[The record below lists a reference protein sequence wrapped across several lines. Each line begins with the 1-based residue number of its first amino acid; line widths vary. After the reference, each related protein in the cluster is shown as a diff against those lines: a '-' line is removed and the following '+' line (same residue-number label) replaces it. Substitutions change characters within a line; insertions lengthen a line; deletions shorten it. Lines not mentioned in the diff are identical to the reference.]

1 MPALTSP
8 VRELLDARELLRNL
22 TIRELKVRYKRSA
35 LGFAWTLLNPLL
47 MMAVFTAVFSTFFKG
62 MLGWFPIY
70 FLSGYLPFAFFQASA
85 TVATGSIVA
94 NANLVRKVYFPRSVL
109 PVSVVLAQLVH
120 LLLGLGVLL
129 VAETIIYIGWDRSFD
144 WWWYLPLLVFAI
156 ALLTIFTTGLAM
168 LLAAANTFLRDIQ
181 EFTTVAFLMWF
192 YATPVIYPLDQ
203 LPGWVQTIIKL
214 NPMTHFV
221 ELFRD
226 ALYSNSLPTWSTVLA
241 ATGSALAMFTVGWLT
256 FNRLS
261 REFAKEV

>member
-1 MPALTSP
+1 MHP

-35 LGFAWTLLNPLL
+35 LGFLWTLLNPLL

-62 MLGWFPIY
+62 MLSWFPIY
-70 FLSGYLPFAFFQASA
+70 FLTGYLPFAFFQASA
-85 TVATGSIVA
+85 TVATGSIVG
-94 NANLVRKVYFPRSVL
+94 NGNLIRKVYFPRSVL
-109 PVSVVLAQLVH
+109 PLSVVLAQLVH
-120 LLLGLGVLL
+120 LLLGLGVLV

-144 WWWYLPLLVFAI
+144 WWWYLPLLVVAI
-156 ALLTIFTTGLAM
+156 ALLTIFTAGLAM

-203 LPGWVQTIIKL
+203 LPGWVQTLIKL

-221 ELFRD
+221 EFFRD
-226 ALYSNSLPTWSTVLA
+226 SLYSTSLPTWSTLMAGV
-241 ATGSALAMFTVGWLT
+241 GSALGMFVLGWLT
-256 FNRLS
+256 FSRLS
-261 REFAKEV
+261 RDFAKEV

>member
-8 VRELLDARELLRNL
+8 VRELRDARELLRNL

-62 MLGWFPIY
+62 MLSWFPIY
-70 FLSGYLPFAFFQASA
+70 FLSGYLPFAFFQASS
-85 TVATGSIVA
+85 TVATGSIVG

-120 LLLGLGVLL
+120 LLLGLAVLL
-129 VAETIIYIGWDRSFD
+129 VAVTLIYVGWDRSFD
-144 WWWYLPLLVFAI
+144 WWWYLPLLVLAI
-156 ALLTIFTTGLAM
+156 ALLTIFTTGLAL

-203 LPGWVQTIIKL
+203 LPGWVQTVIKL

-221 ELFRD
+221 ELFRR
-226 ALYSNSLPTWSTVLA
+226 ALYSTSLPSWSTLLA
-241 ATGSALAMFTVGWLT
+241 ATGSALAMFAAGWLT